1 MDPRRTRSALVARL
15 GGRLDAPRSPNAGSP
30 ASTVLDELRRCLL
43 DGEVPPGSPIPVDE
57 VAAVFGVSRI
67 PVREALKTLIG
78 EGLVEHR
85 PNQGYRVAVLTPAEL
100 AEIYLVRE
108 VLETAALRAAVVRA
122 GPEDDAEAVAAHQAL
137 GGALGSAQRRD
148 SRVFHR
154 ESRRF
159 HRALVAPCGMRRLL
173 GMLESAWNLTEP
185 LRPMAHLTDPERD
198 RLHADHQRLLEAFLA
213 RDREGLLAATGM
225 HYDRLRSV
233 LDALPRDT
241 GLFADS

>member
-15 GGRLDAPRSPNAGSP
+15 GGQLDGPPRAGPSQ
-30 ASTVLDELRRCLL
+30 STVLDELRGCLL
-43 DGEVPPGSPIPVDE
+43 DGEVPPGTPIPVDE

-85 PNQGYRVAVLTPAEL
+85 PNQGYRVAVLTAEEL

-108 VLETAALRAAVVRA
+108 VLETAALRAALARA
-122 GPEDDAEAVAAHQAL
+122 GPDDDAEAVAAHEAL
-137 GGALGSAQRRD
+137 GGARGRD

-173 GMLESAWNLTEP
+173 GMLEAAWNLTEP
-185 LRPMAHLTDPERD
+185 LRPMAHLTDPERE

-213 RDREGLLAATGM
+213 RDPEGLLAATGM

-241 GLFADS
+241 GLFATRDTEL